1 MMRIAFDT
9 NVLID
14 AFSKREGT
22 EVAQKLV
29 MEVAEERAI
38 GIVTANSIT
47 DLYYIIRKHLGDEAT
62 RMAIWNILTVFD
74 IATVDGEACATAL
87 NLQMK
92 DFEDAVLAVC
102 AEREGAEYIAT
113 RDQELIRCE
122 YCPLEAYLPEDILK
136 MLQDE

>member
-14 AFSKREGT
+14 ALSEREGT
-22 EVAQKLV
+22 DVARKLV
-29 MEVAEERAI
+29 MAVAEERAV
-38 GIVTANSIT
+38 GIVSANSIT
-47 DLYYIIRKHLGDEAT
+47 DIYYIIRKHLGDEAT
-62 RMAIWNILTVFD
+62 RLAIWNILSLFD
-74 IATVDGEACATAL
+74 VATVDGEACATAL

-122 YCPLEAYLPEDILK
+122 YCPLEAYRPEEILN
-136 MLQDE
+136 MLQGE